1 MKFVKYLVFTFAI
14 FCAIA
19 FFLPKDRYVSRS
31 IEIEKEIEVVFDQVN
46 TLKNWENWSAW
57 SVSDSNTV
65 YQYSKQESGKNA
77 WQSWSSQTM
86 GEGKLTILESK
97 NNQLIETSL
106 DFYEQGKGAGKWE
119 FSQRKGI
126 TTVIWTYHANMGYN
140 PLARWIGLFIDGMLG
155 QSLEQSL
162 QSLQNFCQSKSLD
175 QNLDIEL

>member
-14 FCAIA
+14 FCAVA
-19 FFLPKDRYVSRS
+19 FLLPKDRYVSRS
-31 IEIEKEIEVVFDQVN
+31 IEIEKDVEVVFDQVN

-65 YQYSKQESGKNA
+65 YQYSKKESGKDA
-77 WQSWSSQTM
+77 WQTWSSQTI
-86 GEGKLTILESK
+86 GEGKLTIVESK

-106 DFYEQGKGAGKWE
+106 DFYDQGKGAGKWE

-126 TTVIWTYHANMGYN
+126 TTVTWTYHANMGYN
-140 PLARWIGLFIDGMLG
+140 PLARWIGLFINDMLG

-162 QSLQNFCQSKSLD
+162 QSLQTFCQSKLLD
-175 QNLDIEL
+175 EPLDKEL